1 MHEMFISLSPSDN
14 RLHVNRFS
22 IHIPIEGIIEVECI
36 IFENLYFINWGQ
48 DIHEIYVEKC
58 F

>member
-22 IHIPIEGIIEVECI
+22 IPIEVECI
-36 IFENLYFINWGQ
+36 IFENLYFINWDQ
-48 DIHEIYVEKC
+48 DIHEIYVENC